1 MHTVTTTQE
10 NPHVRKKK
18 RKKER
23 TRKKH
28 MRTLI
33 FRSQS
38 VNFMDSTFFSCFQFV
53 CNGVILIASNNDKPI
68 N

>member
-10 NPHVRKKK
+10 NPHVRKK

-23 TRKKH
+23 TGKKH

-33 FRSQS
+33 FRSQN
-38 VNFMDSTFFSCFQFV
+38 VNFMDSTFSLV
-53 CNGVILIASNNDKPI
+53 SNLWVMESY
-68 N
+68 

>member
-38 VNFMDSTFFSCFQFV
+38 VNFMDSTFSLV
-53 CNGVILIASNNDKPI
+53 SNLCVMESY
-68 N
+68 